1 MPGPEPSLD
10 PLRGAGDA
18 VGATPAAEP
27 GADPLPATTSGPG
40 RRRRFPFRRPRSR
53 RGIAALILVLAGLG
67 AAFTFGATAAIGWTE
82 TADFCGRCHQMGPEL
97 AAYEAGPHKEVACA
111 ECHVEPGVGGW
122 IKAKLNGT
130 KQLIQV
136 VTGLYPKPVPPPD
149 HSNLPPVSSTCLRC
163 HSTDRLAA
171 SAMVTGTA
179 FAEDEANTREFIG
192 LMIRPNGGDA
202 FDMNRSVHWHVLQ
215 DVEFVSSDE
224 TGQKID
230 YVRVTR
236 DGGATQEFLAQDQI
250 RNGEDVEPDIKRV
263 QAERQTR
270 RMDCLEC
277 HNRVGHAIPNP
288 RKGIDQAMAAGR
300 LDAEL
305 PYLKREA
312 MGLLVADYPNEE
324 AADTAIASLRSFYT
338 LRYPDVASSKA
349 SEIGAA
355 VTELQS
361 LYRLV
366 ATPEMKVT
374 AKTYPDNLGHT
385 DFPGCFRC
393 HDGGHYLIAN
403 GAATKEVIP
412 ATCDTCHTFPQLG
425 PDVASIPFGNPPP
438 THEDRI
444 WVFDHR
450 NVAKSVDP
458 GGQTCGQCHA
468 KDYCLNCHQTGA
480 ITVKH
485 DEMLLNHAAV
495 IRTSGNA
502 ACAYCHQKPYC
513 ARCHSEE
520 VLPANGIGGID
531 PQGTGRLNVD
541 IDQAAF
547 LPRVTPASWW
557 SLRLPST

>member
-1 MPGPEPSLD
+1 M
-10 PLRGAGDA
+10 
-18 VGATPAAEP
+18 
-27 GADPLPATTSGPG
+27 
-40 RRRRFPFRRPRSR
+40 PRSR
-53 RGIAALILVLAGLG
+53 RGIAALLLVLGGVG
-67 AAFTFGATAAIGWTE
+67 AALTFGATAAIGWTE

-111 ECHVEPGVGGW
+111 ECHVEPGVTGW
-122 IKAKLNGT
+122 VKAKLNGT

-136 VTGLYPKPVPPPD
+136 ITGLYPKPVPPPD
-149 HSNLPPVSSTCLRC
+149 HSNLPPVTSSCLRC

-171 SAMVTGTA
+171 TSMVTGTA

-202 FDMNRSVHWHVLQ
+202 FDMDRSVHWHVLQ
-215 DVEFVSSDE
+215 DVEFVSSDAN
-224 TGQKID
+224 GQKID

-236 DGGATQEFLAQDQI
+236 DGGATEEFLAQDQI
-250 RNGEDVEPDIKRV
+250 RNGEDVGPDIKRV
-263 QAERQTR
+263 QAEGPTR

-277 HNRVGHAIPNP
+277 HNRVGHSIPNP

-312 MGLLVADYPNEE
+312 MGLLVADYPNEA
-324 AADTAIASLRSFYT
+324 AADTAIGSLRSFYE
-338 LRYPDVASSKA
+338 LRYPAVASAKA

-355 VTELQS
+355 VTELQH

-393 HDGGHYLIAN
+393 HDGGHYLVAN
-403 GAATKEVIP
+403 GTATKEVIP

-425 PDVASIPFGNPPP
+425 PDVASIPFGNPPT

-450 NVAKSVDP
+450 NVATSVDP

-468 KDYCLNCHQTGA
+468 KDYCLNCHKTGA

-513 ARCHSEE
+513 ARCHSED

-531 PQGTGRLNVD
+531 PQGTGRLNVNL
-541 IDQAAF
+541 DQSAF
-547 LPRVTPASWW
+547 LPRVTPDSWW
-557 SLRLPST
+557 SLRPPPT

>member
-1 MPGPEPSLD
+1 MTPPDLSPD
-10 PLRGAGDA
+10 APLGAQPD
-18 VGATPAAEP
+18 VAAEP
-27 GADPLPATTSGPG
+27 EGTAGTSDSPRG
-40 RRRRFPFRRPRSR
+40 RLRRRFHLPRSR
-53 RGIAALILVLAGLG
+53 RGIFALILVLGGLG
-67 AAFTFGATAAIGWTE
+67 ATLTFGATAVIGWTE

-97 AAYEAGPHKEVACA
+97 AAYRAGPHQEVACA

-122 IKAKLNGT
+122 IKAKMNGT

-136 VTGLYPKPVPPPD
+136 ITGLYPKPVPAPD
-149 HSNLPPVSSTCLRC
+149 HANLPTASVTCQKC
-163 HSTDRLAA
+163 HSTDRLAT
-171 SAMVTGTA
+171 SSMVTGTA

-202 FDMNRSVHWHVLQ
+202 ADANRSVHWHVLQ
-215 DVEFVSSDE
+215 DVEFVATDTNNQQIE
-224 TGQKID
+224 

-236 DGGATQEFLAQDQI
+236 PDGQVAEFLAQDQI
-250 RNGEDVEPDIKRV
+250 RNGEDVGPDIERV
-263 QAERQTR
+263 LAERSAR

-277 HNRVGHAIPNP
+277 HNRVGHSIPNP
-288 RKGIDQAMAAGR
+288 RKGIDQALANGR

-312 MGLLVADYPNEE
+312 MALLVADYSNVE
-324 AADTAIASLRSFYT
+324 AADSAIASLRSFYE
-338 LRYPDVASSKA
+338 LRFPDTARTKA

-355 VTELQS
+355 VTELQR

-366 ATPEMKVT
+366 ATPDMKVT

-393 HDGGHYLIAN
+393 HDGGHYLVEN
-403 GAATKEVIP
+403 GTATKEVIP

-425 PDVASIPFGNPPP
+425 PDVASIPFGKPP
-438 THEDRI
+438 TTHADRL

-450 NVAKSVDP
+450 NVATSVDP
-458 GGQTCGQCHA
+458 GGQSCGQCHA
-468 KDYCLNCHQTGA
+468 KDYCENCHKTGA

-485 DEMLLNHAAV
+485 DEMLLNHAEV

-502 ACAYCHQKPYC
+502 ACAYCHQRPYC
-513 ARCHSEE
+513 ARCHSED

-531 PQGTGRLNVD
+531 PGGTGALGVD
-541 IDQAAF
+541 VDLAGI
-547 LPRVTPASWW
+547 WW
-557 SLRLPST
+557 PLHPGT